1 MIFRALMTGLLIAA
15 LSAPP
20 VLAQGSLPDV
30 EPRPV
35 RPPMPSYPVGAARVM
50 LQGYCEV
57 EFSVDTR
64 GRTSNIHPRCSH
76 PEFCASATAAM
87 EEVRF
92 MPGRRDGRIVQ
103 RNNIVYPLEYR
114 IEGMPD
120 SIPDRTELKGC
131 VDPLV
136 S

>member
-1 MIFRALMTGLLIAA
+1 MAGLLAAA
-15 LSAPP
+15 LGGPP
-20 VLAQGSLPDV
+20 ALAQGRDLPDADA
-30 EPRPV
+30 RPV
-35 RPPMPSYPVGAARVM
+35 RPPMPSYPNGAARMM

-57 EFSVDTR
+57 QFSVDTR
-64 GRTSNIHPRCSH
+64 GRTSNIRPRCSH

-92 MPGRRDGRIVQ
+92 MPARREGRIVP
-103 RNNIVYPLEYR
+103 RDNIVYPLEYR
-114 IEGMPD
+114 IEGMPA